1 MIRMGRIVGA
11 LCSVVLLLAG
21 VVDARAQG
29 EDAGVMVVLDNDS
42 VEVVLLTFK
51 PGEVVE
57 KHVNPEA
64 ELGIILEGELTLIT
78 PAGREILK
86 PGMVRWLDP
95 LTPHETRN
103 EGATPVK
110 MWGLLIK
117 KTK

>member
-1 MIRMGRIVGA
+1 MIRMRRIAGA
-11 LCSVVLLLAG
+11 LSCVVILLAAAM
-21 VVDARAQG
+21 DSRAQG
-29 EDAGVMVVLDNDS
+29 GDAGIAVVLDNDS

-57 KHVNPEA
+57 RHVNPEA

-86 PGMVRWLDP
+86 PGTVRWLDP

-103 EGATPVK
+103 EGTTPVK
-110 MWGLLIK
+110 MWGLLLK
-117 KTK
+117 KPK

>member
-1 MIRMGRIVGA
+1 MIRMRRVAGA
-11 LCSVVLLLAG
+11 LSGVVLLLAAA
-21 VVDARAQG
+21 DARAQG
-29 EDAGVMVVLDNDS
+29 EDTGVMVVLDNDS

-57 KHVNPEA
+57 RHVNPEA

-78 PAGREILK
+78 PAGRETLK
-86 PGMVRWLDP
+86 PGTVRWLDP

-103 EGATPVK
+103 EGTTPVK

-117 KTK
+117 KPK

>member
-1 MIRMGRIVGA
+1 MIRMHRLAGA
-11 LCSVVLLLAG
+11 LSGVLLLLAG
-21 VVDARAQG
+21 VADARAQG
-29 EDAGVMVVLDNDS
+29 EDTGIMVALDNDS

-57 KHVNPEA
+57 KHVNPEG

-86 PGMVRWLDP
+86 PGMIRWLDP

-117 KTK
+117 KSK